1 MVVTKI
7 EELDKKRVRVYI
19 DDEFAFVVYKGEL
32 RLYGLKETEEV
43 DMKVY
48 NDLMSEV
55 LPKRAKLRCMNL
67 LKTKSYTERQLR
79 DKLKQGEY
87 TQVLIEIA
95 LEYVKSY
102 GYVDD
107 KRYCDD
113 FIAYNM
119 ENKSLKRMEQD
130 LLKKGINKNVIF
142 EAFER
147 MREDGNEPD
156 EFSMAAEL
164 MRKKKYDAN
173 TATIEEKRRFAALLY
188 RKGFGA
194 DTIRRV
200 LLLDITSI

>member
-7 EELDKKRVRVYI
+7 EELDKKRVKVYI

-32 RLYGLKETEEV
+32 RLYGLKEKEEV
-43 DMKVY
+43 DAKVY

-67 LKTKSYTERQLR
+67 LKSKSYTERQLR

-87 TQVLIEIA
+87 TQELIEIA

-130 LLKKGINKNVIF
+130 LLKKGINKNVIS

>member
-43 DMKVY
+43 DVKVY

-87 TQVLIEIA
+87 TQELIEIA

-113 FIAYNM
+113 FIEYNM

-130 LLKKGINKNVIF
+130 LLKKGINKNVIS
-142 EAFER
+142 EAIER
-147 MREDGNEPD
+147 MKEDGNGPD

-188 RKGFGA
+188 RKGFGT

>member
-1 MVVTKI
+1 MIVTKI

-19 DDEFAFVVYKGEL
+19 DDEFAFVIYKGEL

-43 DMKVY
+43 DRKAY
-48 NDLMSEV
+48 GDLMSEV

-67 LKTKSYTERQLR
+67 LKSKSYTERQLR
-79 DKLKQGEY
+79 DKLRQGEY
-87 TQVLIEIA
+87 TQELIEIA

-107 KRYCDD
+107 ERYCED
-113 FIAYNM
+113 FIEYHM

-130 LLKKGINKNVIF
+130 LLKKGIDKNVIF
-142 EAFER
+142 KVFER
-147 MREDGNEPD
+147 IKEDGNAPD

-164 MRKKKYDAN
+164 LQKKKYDAN
-173 TATIEEKRRFAALLY
+173 TATIEEKRRLAAFLY
-188 RKGFGA
+188 RKGFGT

-200 LLLDITSI
+200 LLLDITPI